1 MKQSITVLTQKKRG
15 PAPTGKGT
23 LVGVR
28 LQPSLLEK
36 LDAFA
41 SSPEV
46 SRPEAARRLIK
57 LGLALQMPV
66 VDLLDA
72 LELTGLDKDE
82 RIAKE
87 VAVLES
93 LINVHHQDDEPSE

>member
-1 MKQSITVLTQKKRG
+1 MTSQSVVPKKKRG

-23 LVGVR
+23 QVQVR
-28 LQPSLLEK
+28 LQPGLLEK

-72 LELTGLDKDE
+72 LELAGLDKDE

-87 VAVLES
+87 VAALES
-93 LINVHHQDDEPSE
+93 LITVHHQDDEPSE